1 MMVLYAIA
9 RTIPARMGMIRSIA
23 SKGVVVIKIT
33 DKAFRYTPSFN
44 TDLGKKF
51 RKLAQEKR
59 AAVARA
65 SESDAALGNS
75 VVPMLA
81 RRGLSK
87 A

>member
-1 MMVLYAIA
+1 M
-9 RTIPARMGMIRSIA
+9 
-23 SKGVVVIKIT
+23 IKIT

-51 RKLAQEKR
+51 RKMQQEKR
-59 AAVARA
+59 AAQARA
-65 SESDAALGNS
+65 KDADAALARS

-81 RRGLSK
+81 RRTLTK